1 MKALLIDYDGT
12 LALVDEDEFAEAY
25 FFSLNV
31 FMVEQYRIALD
42 HFEIL
47 DCVAQITKCAD
58 GTINNYDRFLK
69 CLSNKFERFDWKSV
83 FESFYASEEF
93 DGLHELVRLN
103 DKALEL
109 FKRAKESGLVVVLAT
124 NPIFPKS
131 ATEKRLRWIGLS
143 LSDFN
148 HVTFMENSHYCK
160 PDPRYFLEIC
170 RTISVEPK
178 DCLMVGND
186 DLLDGAC
193 TSVGVKYKPVELF
206 SKDGKE
212 NLRDWLLE

>member
-47 DCVAQITKCAD
+47 DCVAQITRCAD
-58 GTINNYDRFLK
+58 GTTNNYDRFLK

-93 DGLHELVRLN
+93 DGLRELVRPN

-131 ATEKRLRWIGLS
+131 ATEKRLEVDRPQFVGLQPCDVHGELS
-143 LSDFN
+143 L
-148 HVTFMENSHYCK
+148 
-160 PDPRYFLEIC
+160 L
-170 RTISVEPK
+170 
-178 DCLMVGND
+178 
-186 DLLDGAC
+186 
-193 TSVGVKYKPVELF
+193 
-206 SKDGKE
+206 
-212 NLRDWLLE
+212 